1 MILKITA
8 QEARQYF
15 ADPTQLRGAMLTSAD
30 DLPEDG
36 FEYWADGPICGVFHR
51 TAWPDVWMAHYGVK
65 RDGWGRLVE
74 PARRI
79 LRAFWGYHRPE
90 RIIGWT
96 DSRNRA
102 ALAFARR
109 IGFVEDGRMEL
120 DGYAVVM
127 TGWRP

>member
-1 MILKITA
+1 MIRKLTA
-8 QEARQYF
+8 REAREYF
-15 ADPTQLRGAMLTSAD
+15 SDPTQLRASMLESAD
-30 DLPEDG
+30 DLPEDR

-51 TAWPDVWMAHYGVK
+51 TAWPGVWMAHYGVK
-65 RDGWGRLVE
+65 REGWGHLAD

-79 LRAFWGYHRPE
+79 LRAFWEEHGPE

-109 IGFVEDGRMEL
+109 IGFREDGRMEL
-120 DGYAVVM
+120 NGYAVVM